1 MTYYNTNNESAENK
15 KVSEK
20 KTMKQDDIILL
31 LFKETKTFTPSKIW
45 EQFPTKAPLT
55 SVRRSINTLK
65 SNGKIIETGNK
76 PMGIYG
82 KVEREYKLNVKE
94 IA

>member
-1 MTYYNTNNESAENK
+1 MTYYNTNNESTENK

-20 KTMKQDDIILL
+20 KTMKQDDIILS

-45 EQFPTKAPLT
+45 QQFPTKAPLT

-76 PMGIYG
+76 PGNLW
-82 KVEREYKLNVKE
+82 KS
-94 IA
+94 

>member
-1 MTYYNTNNESAENK
+1 MTYYNTNNESTENR
-15 KVSEK
+15 KVFEK
-20 KTMKQDDIILL
+20 KTMKQDDIILSF
-31 LFKETKTFTPSKIW
+31 FKETKTFTPSKIW
-45 EQFPTKAPLT
+45 QQFPTKAPLT

-82 KVEREYKLNVKE
+82 KVEREYKLNL
-94 IA
+94 

>member
-1 MTYYNTNNESAENK
+1 MTYYNTNNELAENR

-20 KTMKQDDIILL
+20 KTMKQDDIILSF
-31 LFKETKTFTPSKIW
+31 FKETKTFTPSKIW
-45 EQFPTKAPLT
+45 QQFPTKAPLT

-76 PMGIYG
+76 TMGIYG
-82 KVEREYKLNVKE
+82 KVEREYKLNL
-94 IA
+94 

>member
-1 MTYYNTNNESAENK
+1 MTYYNTNNESTENR

-20 KTMKQDDIILL
+20 KTMKQDDIILSF
-31 LFKETKTFTPSKIW
+31 FKETKTFTPSKIW
-45 EQFPTKAPLT
+45 QQFPTKAPLT

-76 PMGIYG
+76 TMGIYG
-82 KVEREYKLNVKE
+82 KVEREYKLNL
-94 IA
+94 